1 MVHFLY
7 GLLLVY
13 PIREVVVR
21 ATGLRGFWSYF
32 LPMDL
37 TMSSSATYE
46 LIEWGAAVVFGGDL
60 GVAYVGAQGDPWDA
74 QKDMSLAAL
83 RRLAVHARGCRSP
96 PMARPTPGPRQVAAS
111 AAACVEFAM
120 SNGFLFGGYF
130 LFWSALAIAPV
141 DRQNW
146 VLSSIL
152 PLALVGA
159 LVLGRRALP
168 LSTVSYA
175 LVIGFLA
182 LHTIGAHYT
191 YARVPMGLWL
201 QHAFTLQRNHFDRIT
216 HFAFGLLFT
225 YPLFEAFRLL
235 LKDTPQPLAYHVTLM
250 TQLGLAAVWEMIEA
264 AVAQLTHPE
273 LGTAFV
279 GSQGDIWDAQHD
291 MLAATCG
298 TIIAL
303 LIGAWLRWRARRP
316 SEQRPPSASEVPRPR
331 DSPQH
336 RTVGSPAWLAS
347 AASFTPPISRR
358 PRPRPSPRP

>member
-21 ATGLRGFWSYF
+21 ATSLRGFWSYF

-74 QKDMSLAAL
+74 QKDMSLAAFGAL
-83 RRLAVHARGCRSP
+83 LSTLAVAAVHRWRD
-96 PMARPTPGPRQVAAS
+96 RTPGPRQVAAS

-159 LVLGRRALP
+159 LVLGRRLCR
-168 LSTVSYA
+168 S
-175 LVIGFLA
+175 
-182 LHTIGAHYT
+182 
-191 YARVPMGLWL
+191 
-201 QHAFTLQRNHFDRIT
+201 
-216 HFAFGLLFT
+216 
-225 YPLFEAFRLL
+225 
-235 LKDTPQPLAYHVTLM
+235 
-250 TQLGLAAVWEMIEA
+250 
-264 AVAQLTHPE
+264 
-273 LGTAFV
+273 
-279 GSQGDIWDAQHD
+279 
-291 MLAATCG
+291 
-298 TIIAL
+298 
-303 LIGAWLRWRARRP
+303 
-316 SEQRPPSASEVPRPR
+316 PPCPTRS
-331 DSPQH
+331 
-336 RTVGSPAWLAS
+336 
-347 AASFTPPISRR
+347 
-358 PRPRPSPRP
+358 